1 MDFNALCIGCRTYR
15 RFKQKQIPE
24 EILDELLEN
33 SRIAN
38 SAMNGQP
45 LRYVLVKTPEAVRKI
60 QSCFHFAA
68 ALPKELGQPKEGE
81 QPAAFIILCTEGR
94 ETPWTGIDIGIAV
107 RTMNLNA
114 YVYGIGSCIIG
125 NVEFEKVKE
134 IIVDSLSCDE
144 DAVTLEANLKE
155 DLDADSLDA
164 VELIMAVEEEFDI
177 EIPDEKAAEIK
188 TVQDIVDYIKAN
200 A

>member
-1 MDFNALCIGCRTYR
+1 MDFHTLCIGCRTYR

-33 SRIAN
+33 ARIAN

-114 YVYGIGSCIIG
+114 YIHGVGSCIIG
-125 NVEFEKVKE
+125 NVEFESGS
-134 IIVDSLSCDE
+134 SLMKHP
-144 DAVTLEANLKE
+144 DALYEVCA
-155 DLDADSLDA
+155 
-164 VELIMAVEEEFDI
+164 
-177 EIPDEKAAEIK
+177 
-188 TVQDIVDYIKAN
+188 
-200 A
+200 

>member
-1 MDFNALCIGCRTYR
+1 MDFHTLCIGCRTYR

-33 SRIAN
+33 ARIAN

-45 LRYVLVKTPEAVRKI
+45 LRYVLVKTSEAVRKI
-60 QSCFHFAA
+60 QPCFHFAA

-125 NVEFEKVKE
+125 CLLYTS
-134 IIVDSLSCDE
+134 DAADE
-144 DAVTLEANLKE
+144 
-155 DLDADSLDA
+155 
-164 VELIMAVEEEFDI
+164 
-177 EIPDEKAAEIK
+177 
-188 TVQDIVDYIKAN
+188 
-200 A
+200 

>member
-1 MDFNALCIGCRTYR
+1 MDFHTLCTGCRTYR

-33 SRIAN
+33 ARIAS

-60 QSCFHFAA
+60 QSCFYFAA

-81 QPAAFIILCTEGR
+81 QPTAFIILCRKAANLPGQM
-94 ETPWTGIDIGIAV
+94 DIGIAV

-114 YVYGIGSCIIG
+114 YNHGVGSCILG
-125 NVEFEKVKE
+125 NVEFESGS
-134 IIVDSLSCDE
+134 SLMKHP
-144 DAVTLEANLKE
+144 DALYEVCA
-155 DLDADSLDA
+155 
-164 VELIMAVEEEFDI
+164 
-177 EIPDEKAAEIK
+177 
-188 TVQDIVDYIKAN
+188 
-200 A
+200 

>member
-1 MDFNALCIGCRTYR
+1 MDNVVKTTCFLTDMKDFAAFNEVYAKHFPGKPARSCFAVKDLPAAHSAKSKSLPLNEAYAMDFHTLCIGCRTYR

-33 SRIAN
+33 ARIAN

-81 QPAAFIILCTEGR
+81 QPTA
-94 ETPWTGIDIGIAV
+94 
-107 RTMNLNA
+107 
-114 YVYGIGSCIIG
+114 
-125 NVEFEKVKE
+125 
-134 IIVDSLSCDE
+134 LSFSARKDGKPRGQ
-144 DAVTLEANLKE
+144 A
-155 DLDADSLDA
+155 
-164 VELIMAVEEEFDI
+164 
-177 EIPDEKAAEIK
+177 
-188 TVQDIVDYIKAN
+188 
-200 A
+200 

>member
-1 MDFNALCIGCRTYR
+1 MDFHTLCIGCRTYR

-33 SRIAN
+33 ARIAN

-81 QPAAFIILCTEGR
+81 QPAAFIILCTEGP

-114 YVYGIGSCIIG
+114 YIHGVGS
-125 NVEFEKVKE
+125 VSYTHLRAHE
-134 IIVDSLSCDE
+134 
-144 DAVTLEANLKE
+144 T
-155 DLDADSLDA
+155 
-164 VELIMAVEEEFDI
+164 
-177 EIPDEKAAEIK
+177 
-188 TVQDIVDYIKAN
+188 
-200 A
+200 